1 MNAPGTVVAPASILD
16 ILKDYL
22 RKALGEGVIT
32 LVSTGAGNAR
42 ADSRANEQLI
52 GNSLRAFALGH
63 PLFSQGG
70 FTFDVTI
77 NGKWYDFLVKSAD
90 ESIWLPIN
98 LKVSS
103 LRGNDNLSSKA
114 GLFYALTGV
123 RPQGGVIRNWD
134 LFCQNVAA
142 SVKKTDC
149 SADYY
154 FLVVDKDAS
163 VAPTERVFW
172 TSLLQLQR
180 VTPNGSNPPFQCKW
194 RENKVRASRS
204 RSVAVDHLLDVIG
217 GTFVL
222 RAKALDSFKQYVV
235 PGFSGALM
243 TKWSDETPEVEGE
256 AG

>member
-1 MNAPGTVVAPASILD
+1 MNTPTPAVTPHLILD
-16 ILKDYL
+16 ILQNYL
-22 RKALGEGVIT
+22 RSALGTAVVT
-32 LVSTGAGNAR
+32 LVSTGRGNAR
-42 ADSRANEQLI
+42 ADSSANERLI

-63 PLFSQGG
+63 PQFTQGG

-77 NGKWYDFLVKSAD
+77 NGEWYDFLVKSAD
-90 ESIWLPIN
+90 ESVWLPIN

-123 RPQGGVIRNWD
+123 RPQGGLIRNWD
-134 LFCQNVAA
+134 LFCHNLAA
-142 SVKKTDC
+142 YVKRTDS

-154 FLVVDKDAS
+154 FLVVDKNADVLPA
-163 VAPTERVFW
+163 ERVFW

-194 RENKVRASRS
+194 RENMVRASRS
-204 RSVAVDHLLDVIG
+204 RPEAVDNLLDVIG
-217 GTFVL
+217 ETFVL
-222 RAKALDSFKQYVV
+222 RSKALDSFKQHVV
-235 PGFSGALM
+235 PGFSGALSA
-243 TKWSDETPEVEGE
+243 KWSGDTPEVEGE